1 MGTLSL
7 VFGLIFILG
16 GIGLLIDGFV
26 PSLPLL
32 HFTNQNILFPLMFLA
47 IMILFGAYLISK
59 YDDDK
64 KKEKSENS

>member
-32 HFTNQNILFPLMFLA
+32 HFTNENIMFPLMFLA
-47 IMILFGAYLISK
+47 IMILAGGYLINK

-64 KKEKSENS
+64 KKEKIDS

>member
-7 VFGLIFILG
+7 VFGLILILG

-32 HFTNQNILFPLMFLA
+32 HFQEENMIFSILLLG
-47 IMILFGAYLISK
+47 IMIAGGSFLISK

-64 KKEKSENS
+64 KKEKNS

>member
-7 VFGLIFILG
+7 VFGLILILG

-32 HFTNQNILFPLMFLA
+32 HFQEENMIFSLLFIG
-47 IMILFGAYLISK
+47 IMIGTGSLLISR

-64 KKEKSENS
+64 KKEKNS